1 MYVRI
6 ARFEGVQSDTMDSQI
21 EEIRGRIREG
31 RELMQSGEAKG
42 PEADGMRAV
51 KRAMMLVDRQGGR
64 GASVTFADTEEDIMK
79 VHAWMNS
86 MSPAAGGGQRATV
99 EIYEVAIDEQPGQE

>member
-6 ARFEGVQSDTMDSQI
+6 ARFEGVEPDTMDSQV
-21 EEIRGRIREG
+21 EQIRQRIQEG
-31 RELMQSGEAKG
+31 QDLLSSGEAQG
-42 PEADGMRAV
+42 PEAAGMRAV

-64 GASVTFADTEEDIMK
+64 GAALSFADSEEDIMK

-86 MSPAAGGGQRATV
+86 MSPAPGGGQRASV
-99 EIYEVAIDEQPGQE
+99 EIYEVAIDHQAG